1 MINSSQTN
9 NNNNNI
15 TDEGANIFTRVLLK
29 SKSKRTSYNTQDR
42 MKTNDIMVL
51 SYRQWREKF
60 GETSIYEKNKN
71 KHSSIIKN
79 EEIIS

>member
-15 TDEGANIFTRVLLK
+15 TDEGANIFTRVLK
-29 SKSKRTSYNTQDR
+29 SKSKRTSYTQDR

-51 SYRQWREKF
+51 SYRQRREKF
-60 GETSIYEKNKN
+60 EETSIVKD
-71 KHSSIIKN
+71 I
-79 EEIIS
+79 